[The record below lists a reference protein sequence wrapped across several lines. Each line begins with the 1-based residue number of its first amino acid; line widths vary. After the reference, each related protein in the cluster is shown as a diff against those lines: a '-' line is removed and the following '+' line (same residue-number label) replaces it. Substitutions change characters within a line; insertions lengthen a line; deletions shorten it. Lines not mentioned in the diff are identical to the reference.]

1 MTPDSAPSHS
11 NRRTNKVPAHDA
23 LDTPAGGTRFA
34 IKRPTMNS
42 EAFGALSERFARFM
56 GTPHFLVYMTI
67 FVVVWLGWNTF
78 MPDSAQFDPRAL
90 NYTLLTLILSLQ
102 ASYAAPLILL
112 AQNRQD
118 DRDRVALE
126 QDRQRAER
134 ALADTEYLAREV
146 AALRIALRD
155 VSTRDYVRSELRGL
169 VEELREITEALPT
182 HQHAGY
188 RGDSGGGLDHADGLA
203 VDAGVA
209 GAETEPNAGARAQG
223 DATAMCVEQPV
234 DAAKPDGERPG
245 QQAGRAG
252 DGQVTAVTVAQA
264 IRQAGDGAA
273 SRPAPPD
280 EATPDVGGERPPPS
294 DR

>member
-1 MTPDSAPSHS
+1 MTPDATPQPGPQR
-11 NRRTNKVPAHDA
+11 RRTNKVSSGDA
-23 LDTPAGGTRFA
+23 LDTPRNGARFA
-34 IKRPTMNS
+34 LKLPTMNA

-78 MPDSAQFDPRAL
+78 MPESAQFDPRAL

-118 DRDRVALE
+118 DRDRVSLE

-169 VEELREITEALPT
+169 VEELREITEALPAR
-182 HQHAGY
+182 QHTEHRCSAH
-188 RGDSGGGLDHADGLA
+188 RETSRPHTAASASETAITSATVAHAIS
-203 VDAGVA
+203 
-209 GAETEPNAGARAQG
+209 
-223 DATAMCVEQPV
+223 
-234 DAAKPDGERPG
+234 
-245 QQAGRAG
+245 QAGEPPQ
-252 DGQVTAVTVAQA
+252 D
-264 IRQAGDGAA
+264 A
-273 SRPAPPD
+273 SKACPACDEQHLPP
-280 EATPDVGGERPPPS
+280 AR
-294 DR
+294 